1 MVNNRFARLL
11 KILTGAEGE
20 ILHLDGWLERWVH
33 FWVLVQRQFVRNRCL
48 VRAEALSYSTLLAL
62 IPLLAIALWVTS
74 IALKDKDDEQFYR
87 LVDSF
92 TASVMPP
99 AVISTN
105 GVTVA
110 TNGVVAVAVTN
121 TPVAGAVGDATTE
134 TNTLTTTVEPPEDNA
149 QKQVARQIRSFVQNT
164 NSGTL
169 GTTGTILLLVVAISM
184 LGRIESTFND
194 IWGVTRGRRWTT
206 QIPLYIVIILFGPLL
221 LISAVGLA
229 EGAHF
234 QSAREFIAHTPIVGG
249 LVFKFLPLVLL
260 WLVFG
265 FVYLV
270 VPNTKVSY
278 PAAFFGALVGG
289 SLWQLNNLFGYLYV
303 SRVAVNYK
311 IYGGFGLLPVFMI
324 GMYFSWC
331 ILLLGAQV
339 AYAFQNRVAYLQDR
353 LAENVNQRGREFV
366 ALRLMAALGQRF
378 QSGQLPGTVQQLSMG
393 LGVPSRLTQ
402 SVLRTLLNAR
412 LVTEVAGEE
421 ASYAPARPLDSINVY
436 DILHALRTGNGLELP
451 ACDAPALAEIYGE
464 FARVEQAERD
474 IAGGISLQSLVNRVA
489 GGLPAPVRAVER
501 LAEPVVVTP
510 EPEVVEEIVPEP
522 APAPE
527 VKPVP
532 PPVVVVEEKAVVS
545 EKVVAEA
552 AVPPEVVKSPEP
564 VVTHPSVAQP
574 EEQDFPL

>member
-1 MVNNRFARLL
+1 MVNNRFSRLL

-20 ILHLDGWLERWVH
+20 ILHLDGRLERWVH
-33 FWVLVQRQFVRNRCL
+33 FWVLVKRQFVRNRCL

-62 IPLLAIALWVTS
+62 IPLLAIALWVTG

-99 AVISTN
+99 AVITTN

-110 TNGVVAVAVTN
+110 TNGVTATVPNASAVVSPNTDTNAVT
-121 TPVAGAVGDATTE
+121 TTI
-134 TNTLTTTVEPPEDNA
+134 EPPEDNA

-184 LGRIESTFND
+184 LGRIEATFND

-206 QIPLYIVIILFGPLL
+206 QIPLYIVIILFGPMLL
-221 LISAVGLA
+221 LSAVGLA

-234 QSAREFIAHTPIVGG
+234 QSAREFIAQTPMVGG

-265 FVYLV
+265 FIYLL

-278 PAAFFGALVGG
+278 AAAFFGALVGG
-289 SLWQLNNLFGYLYV
+289 SLWQLNNMFGYLYV

-324 GMYFSWC
+324 GLYFSWC

-339 AYAFQNRVAYLQDR
+339 AYAFQNRAAYLQDR

-378 QSGQLPGTVQQLSMG
+378 QTGQSPGTVQELSTG

-402 SVLRTLLNAR
+402 AVLRVLLNAR

-421 ASYAPARPLDSINVY
+421 PAYAPARPLDHINVY

-451 ACDAPALAEIYGE
+451 ACEAPALAEIYGE
-464 FARVEQAERD
+464 FARVEQAERA

-489 GGLPAPVRAVER
+489 GGLPAPVSVVPVVR
-501 LAEPVVVTP
+501 LAEPVMVS
-510 EPEVVEEIVPEP
+510 
-522 APAPE
+522 PAPE
-527 VKPVP
+527 AGVEIIPVPEEKPAP
-532 PPVVVVEEKAVVS
+532 PPVEMPP
-545 EKVVAEA
+545 
-552 AVPPEVVKSPEP
+552 PPEPP
-564 VVTHPSVAQP
+564 ATNTSVAQP

>member
-1 MVNNRFARLL
+1 MVNNRFSRLL

-20 ILHLDGWLERWVH
+20 VLHLDGWLERWVH

-74 IALKDKDDEQFYR
+74 IVLKDKDDEQFYR

-110 TNGVVAVAVTN
+110 TNAVAVTATNAPAVVSPN
-121 TPVAGAVGDATTE
+121 TDTNAVAA
-134 TNTLTTTVEPPEDNA
+134 TVEPPEDNA

-184 LGRIESTFND
+184 LGRIEATFND

-206 QIPLYIVIILFGPLL
+206 QIPLYIVIILFGPMLL
-221 LISAVGLA
+221 LSAVGLA

-234 QSAREFIAHTPIVGG
+234 QSAREFIAHTPLVGG
-249 LVFKFLPLVLL
+249 LVFKLLPLVLL

-278 PAAFFGALVGG
+278 SAALVGALAGG

-324 GMYFSWC
+324 GLYFSWC

-378 QSGQLPGTVQQLSMG
+378 QSGQVPGTVQQLSTA

-402 SVLRTLLNAR
+402 SVLRTLLQAR
-412 LVTEVAGEE
+412 LVTEAAGEE
-421 ASYAPARPLDSINVY
+421 PAYAPARPLANINVY
-436 DILHALRTGNGLELP
+436 DILQALRTGNGLELP
-451 ACDAPALAEIYGE
+451 SCDAPALAAIYGE

-474 IAGGISLQSLVNRVA
+474 LAGGITLQSLVNRVA
-489 GGLPAPVRAVER
+489 GVLPAPAVRLGAPV
-501 LAEPVVVTP
+501 LATP
-510 EPEVVEEIVPEP
+510 EPEVVTEIIRE
-522 APAPE
+522 PE
-527 VKPVP
+527 VQLVP
-532 PPVVVVEEKAVVS
+532 PPVVVVAAERVAAKKWVV
-545 EKVVAEA
+545 EA
-552 AVPPEVVKSPEP
+552 AVPPVVVKPPEP
-564 VVTHPSVAQP
+564 VLAPTSVAQP

>member
-1 MVNNRFARLL
+1 MVNNRFSRLL

-20 ILHLDGWLERWVH
+20 ILHLDDWLERWVH
-33 FWVLVQRQFVRNRCL
+33 FWVLVKRQFVRNRCL

-74 IALKDKDDEQFYR
+74 IALKNKDDEQFYR

-99 AVISTN
+99 AVITTN

-110 TNGVVAVAVTN
+110 TNGVTATVTN
-121 TPVAGAVGDATTE
+121 APAAGAVADATTD
-134 TNTLTTTVEPPEDNA
+134 TNAVAAPVEPTEDNA

-184 LGRIESTFND
+184 LGRIEATFND

-206 QIPLYIVIILFGPLL
+206 QIPLYIVIILFGPMLL
-221 LISAVGLA
+221 LSAVGLA

-234 QSAREFIAHTPIVGG
+234 QSAKELIAHMPIVGG
-249 LVFKFLPLVLL
+249 LVFKLLPPVLL

-265 FVYLV
+265 FIYLL

-324 GMYFSWC
+324 GLYFSWC

-378 QSGQLPGTVQQLSMG
+378 QSGQLPGTVQQLSTG

-402 SVLRTLLNAR
+402 AVLRVLLNAR

-421 ASYAPARPLDSINVY
+421 PAYAPARPLDNINVY

-489 GGLPAPVRAVER
+489 GVLPAPAVPVER
-501 LAEPVVVTP
+501 LAKPVMVTP
-510 EPEVVEEIVPEP
+510 EPEVVVEVIPE
-522 APAPE
+522 PE

-532 PPVVVVEEKAVVS
+532 PPVAVAEEKTAVVEKVVVEETVVP
-545 EKVVAEA
+545 V
-552 AVPPEVVKSPEP
+552 VVKSPEP
-564 VVTHPSVAQP
+564 VVIHPAVAQP